1 MITLKK
7 LKINDI
13 FIGLILF
20 LFSMNFINMESRLVL
35 VLFLSVFLLYKCICI
50 PKKSILLILFSILFY
65 IISVYYHREFLT
77 YYVLPYLLAPTM
89 GYLVGSTII
98 NKCSFENLDN
108 MVRYYIFIIVF
119 GRFTHGFM
127 NMIISGGFVDYN
139 RNGMDIWTNSVIAAT
154 GQGALMSLCISLL
167 FYMLF
172 VVNRKNNFKMKI
184 ILFIAVIFA
193 IYNSLVTASR
203 TALIIMI
210 IVFVVNIFCTVI
222 MRSQDSKLKIK
233 RIFKISIFV
242 VIAVLL
248 YSNNA
253 FQIKE
258 RWENTP
264 LYERISDETGYQSG
278 DEYRKESLFK
288 TIEEAYKYPFGDGS
302 LDTTHNLWFD
312 VLKQVGWFPFILLVT
327 FTVVAIH
334 DVLKIVK
341 NSSILLENK
350 YLILSICCAFL
361 INFFVE
367 PVFKGMPY
375 YFVDFCIFAGM
386 LNIYAKRKGRYY
398 INIRKDDV

>member
-1 MITLKK
+1 
-7 LKINDI
+7 
-13 FIGLILF
+13 
-20 LFSMNFINMESRLVL
+20 
-35 VLFLSVFLLYKCICI
+35 
-50 PKKSILLILFSILFY
+50 
-65 IISVYYHREFLT
+65 
-77 YYVLPYLLAPTM
+77 
-89 GYLVGSTII
+89 
-98 NKCSFENLDN
+98 
-108 MVRYYIFIIVF
+108 
-119 GRFTHGFM
+119 
-127 NMIISGGFVDYN
+127 DYN

-258 RWENTP
+258 RWENKP
-264 LYERISDETGYQSG
+264 LYERITDETGYQSG
-278 DEYRKESLFK
+278 DEYRKESIYK
-288 TIEEAYKYPFGDGS
+288 T
-302 LDTTHNLWFD
+302 
-312 VLKQVGWFPFILLVT
+312 
-327 FTVVAIH
+327 
-334 DVLKIVK
+334 
-341 NSSILLENK
+341 
-350 YLILSICCAFL
+350 
-361 INFFVE
+361 
-367 PVFKGMPY
+367 
-375 YFVDFCIFAGM
+375 
-386 LNIYAKRKGRYY
+386 
-398 INIRKDDV
+398 